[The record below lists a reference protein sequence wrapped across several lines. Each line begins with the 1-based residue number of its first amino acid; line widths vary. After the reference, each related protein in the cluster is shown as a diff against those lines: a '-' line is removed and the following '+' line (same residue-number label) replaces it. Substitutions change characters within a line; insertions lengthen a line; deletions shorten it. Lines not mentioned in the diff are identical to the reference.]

1 MSRLLIGRVYKQRK
15 EDSKL
20 PIAKNRYGDDI
31 IGHGINRPFLIFYSD
46 DKVFYL
52 SAKSIT
58 DKNINQTLSD
68 RNNLILDV
76 DFYGNNKKISVDCS
90 VINVMDRELFEDN
103 FKEDSELNNYLT
115 SPQTYNTV
123 MEKLFSNL
131 RNISYYEIDCFGIN
145 KTYWKPQSEAIK
157 NKKLCEK
164 IIINYIKVFRLKYD
178 EETLKDAESFFSSL
192 EKEFI
197 DITNQYKEKTIN
209 TLEDDEGLIL

>member
-58 DKNINQTLSD
+58 DKNINQTLND

-76 DFYGNNKKISVDCS
+76 DFYGNNKKISIDCS
-90 VINVMDRELFEDN
+90 VINVMDKELFEDN
-103 FKEDSELNNYLT
+103 FKEDSELNDYLT

-123 MEKLFSNL
+123 MGKLFSNL

-157 NKKLCEK
+157 NKDICEE
-164 IIINYIKVFRLKYD
+164 IIITYKDIRWKYRDLIYKD
-178 EETLKDAESFFSSL
+178 ENKFYLLIEE
-192 EKEFI
+192 EFENI
-197 DITNQYKEKTIN
+197 AKQNKNTNK
-209 TLEDDEGLIL
+209 LGDDEGLVL